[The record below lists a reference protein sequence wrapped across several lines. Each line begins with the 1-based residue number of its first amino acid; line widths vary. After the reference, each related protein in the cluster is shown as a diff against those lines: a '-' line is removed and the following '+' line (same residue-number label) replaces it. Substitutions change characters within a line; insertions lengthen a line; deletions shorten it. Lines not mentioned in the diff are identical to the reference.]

1 VGELLVLWDV
11 DYTLLNA
18 AGLGNRLY
26 RAVFKDMFGR
36 ELTVVAGKAGR
47 TDRAILADTLALAGV
62 AEPRAQVDAFMT
74 ALGELASSLDGSGRP
89 EAGALSAVRALPGA
103 AAAITALAAAGARQ
117 SVLTGNI
124 RALAALKL
132 GAAGLGELLDLEVG
146 AYGDVDED
154 RSALV
159 PVARRAARAG
169 YGTDF
174 SGPLTVL
181 VGDTP
186 LDVAAALAT
195 GARVVG
201 VATGSFTA
209 AELAEAGAHVVLP
222 DLTDTARV
230 LAAVS
235 S

>member
-1 VGELLVLWDV
+1 VAELLVLWDV

-36 ELTVVAGKAGR
+36 ELEVVAGKAGR

-62 AEPRAQVDAFMT
+62 AEPRARVDAFMT
-74 ALGELASSLDGSGRP
+74 ALGQ
-89 EAGALSAVRALPGA
+89 LSASLEAAALPEVQALPGA
-103 AAAITALAAAGARQ
+103 AAAITAVAGTGARQ

-132 GAAGLGELLDLEVG
+132 GAAGLGEFLDLEVG

-159 PVARRAARAG
+159 PVARRAARAA
-169 YGTDF
+169 YGTGF
-174 SGPLTVL
+174 GGPLTVL
-181 VGDTP
+181 IGDTP

-222 DLTDTARV
+222 DLTGTAQV
-230 LAAVS
+230 LAAVGG
-235 S
+235 